1 MTTTKLT
8 SGGGHKLT
16 AVLFGIAGSGLLFST
31 GMVLPIIGFAAAFI
45 APAPL
50 GLTRLRTNLATTVFC
65 ALLTALIL
73 AVLFSPMAGIWYAAQ
88 CGLAGALVPHLVLS
102 GLSAFRT
109 ILWTT
114 ATSVTTMALLAIL
127 FFSVSG
133 QTPHLFVE
141 NEVKNGT
148 EMAIK
153 LYEQAGMAQQE
164 LELLQ
169 QGMQAVGSFMT
180 RSYPA
185 LASIHL
191 GLISACTL
199 LVFNRTATRLGLTV
213 QPVQL
218 RGFKSPEYLIW
229 VLIAAGFGLMAP
241 TGLITIPAL
250 NLLMLLA
257 VIYFFQGLAVLL
269 TVTDRSSMSGFFK
282 FMLAMLLFLQPYL
295 AAVVAAV
302 GVFDFWGDFRT
313 PRIPPQQENL

>member
-16 AVLFGIAGSGLLFST
+16 AILFGIAGSGLLFSA
-31 GMVLPIIGFAAAFI
+31 GLVLPILGFAAAFI

-50 GLTRLRTNLATTVFC
+50 GLTRLRTNLLTTVFC
-65 ALLTALIL
+65 ALLTSLIM
-73 AVLFSPMAGIWYAAQ
+73 AVLFSPFAGVWYAVQ
-88 CGLAGALVPHLVLS
+88 CGLAGTLIPHLALN

-114 ATSVTTMALLAIL
+114 AISVTGLLLLAIL
-127 FFSVSG
+127 FFSVTG
-133 QTPHLFVE
+133 QNPQIFVE
-141 NEVKNGT
+141 NGVENGT
-148 EMAIK
+148 EMAVK
-153 LYEQAGMAQQE
+153 LYEQAGMGQQE

-169 QGMQAVGSFMT
+169 QGLQVLGDFMT

-191 GLISACTL
+191 GLIAACTL
-199 LVFNRTATRLGLTV
+199 LIFNRTATRLGLTLN
-213 QPVQL
+213 PVQL
-218 RGFKSPEYLIW
+218 REFRSPDYLIW
-229 VLIAAGFGLMAP
+229 VLIASGFGLLAP
-241 TGLITIPAL
+241 TGLIAIPAL
-250 NLLMLLA
+250 NLLMLPV

-269 TVTDRSSMSGFFK
+269 TLTDRSSMSGFLK
-282 FMLAMLLFLQPYL
+282 FMLAMLLFIQPYL

-302 GVFDFWGDFRT
+302 GIFDFWGDFRT